1 MTIMA
6 PGVRDSQF
14 RCCFYL
20 HVRTGTVILG
30 ILHILLQLIVVS
42 TLLVAA
48 LKQDMVALNTPSTP
62 FPCPQRKPPSD
73 ILYMMMHIVPGFTIF
88 HKSHSDSTARFRDVK
103 TDGDSLLDPSGLKSS
118 PSGLSSFLNLVETET
133 PPSALTGQSKTVA
146 ATQADDASSKTVAA
160 AVAAVEGDALKN
172 EPLNQASA
180 EEQDSNSR
188 RCLERHSNPYFSL
201 CLALL
206 SLAFGY
212 LLVHGVISRQP
223 AHLLPFF
230 CLQVFDFVVALIC
243 MLGYMSSASNIGH
256 WLRDKIN
263 NNPHFKDHPVT
274 MHPTSIALI
283 MISTS
288 CLILAFKAY
297 CIGMVWDCHRYLL
310 LSNRLGP
317 LRGTNARRL
326 PFFWSAVFRRG
337 FPSTEEVDVDLET
350 NPREATSVFA
360 GPLPTEPLAESALP
374 KYEVRPVFLNMEVPL
389 PFIVVPPP

>member
-1 MTIMA
+1 
-6 PGVRDSQF
+6 
-14 RCCFYL
+14 
-20 HVRTGTVILG
+20 
-30 ILHILLQLIVVS
+30 
-42 TLLVAA
+42 
-48 LKQDMVALNTPSTP
+48 MVALNAPSTP

-73 ILYMMMHIVPGFTIF
+73 VLYMMMHIVPGFTIF
-88 HKSHSDSTARFRDVK
+88 HKSHSESTGRLRDGK
-103 TDGDSLLDPSGLKSS
+103 INNDGLLDPAGLKSS
-118 PSGLSSFLNLVETET
+118 SGLSSLFNLVENE
-133 PPSALTGQSKTVA
+133 PSPSALPSQPGTA
-146 ATQADDASSKTVAA
+146 AGPQKGDVSSKTVSA
-160 AVAAVEGDALKN
+160 AVAAEDDASKN
-172 EPLNQASA
+172 EPLSPATS
-180 EEQDSNSR
+180 EEQDPSSQ
-188 RCLERHSNPYFSL
+188 RCLDRHSNPYFSL

-243 MLGYMSSASNIGH
+243 MLGYMSSASSIGH

-263 NNPHFKDHPVT
+263 SNPHFKDHPVT

-317 LRGTNARRL
+317 LRGNSARRL

-337 FPSTEEVDVDLET
+337 YPPAEEVVGDLET
-350 NPREATSVFA
+350 NPRDTTSVFV
-360 GPLPTEPLAESALP
+360 GPMPTEPPAESALP
-374 KYEVRPVFLNMEVPL
+374 KYEEALNTPANAYA
-389 PFIVVPPP
+389 PPPYFPNPSKEAEATPEKSQK